1 MAAGAD
7 GLIIES
13 HPNPEKS
20 ISDADQAITYET
32 LEQIVKDVSG

>member
-13 HPNPEKS
+13 HPNPPES
-20 ISDADQAITYET
+20 ISDADQAITLET
-32 LEQIVKDVSG
+32 LTEIVDSVR